1 MLDIL
6 HLSGSTLL
14 YTLLILPVITVLS
27 LAVLYGAHQ
36 VIQRFRGVF

>member
-14 YTLLILPVITVLS
+14 YTLLFLPVITVLS
-27 LAVLYGAHQ
+27 LAVLYGIHQ